1 MGTRRVL
8 LLACVVL
15 CAGPAAAQAPPWT
28 PDPTGDSKEGGPDLV
43 AVGIVA
49 SNGVLTLRARFAL
62 QNFDPKTTRVVWVLD
77 TDQEPATGSPG
88 LLGAPGVGASG
99 VFDPVDARRIGAEAV
114 AVLSGICNTGSLM
127 SYDRQIMKWPLTE
140 MLASSVLPD
149 GFDAY
154 VPLSSLGKID
164 SRISF
169 KVLAYKF
176 SGDCPPRFISL
187 AVQDVAPDV
196 GEPAAVA
203 QEGKS
208 ELSAPQ
214 AQSPAD
220 GAVFN
225 VFPRKTALRWSSP
238 PGAVGYL
245 VQVQHED
252 PTSPTGWRP
261 LLLRRVP
268 DTAIAFDFVGAQAGR
283 WRVWA
288 IDESGLAGPSTAWM
302 KFRYLR

>member
-1 MGTRRVL
+1 METRPVL
-8 LLACVVL
+8 FLVAL
-15 CAGPAAAQAPPWT
+15 CASLAGAQTMAWT
-28 PDPTGDSKEGGPDLV
+28 TDPGGDSKDGGPDLV
-43 AVGIVA
+43 AVGAVA

-62 QNFDPKTTRVVWVLD
+62 RNFDPKKTRVVWVLD
-77 TDQEPATGSPG
+77 TDQDPATGSRG

-114 AVLSGICNTGSLM
+114 AVLAGTCNTGSLM
-127 SYDRQIMKWPLTE
+127 SYDRQIMKWPLTDQ
-140 MLASSVLPD
+140 LASSALPD

-154 VPLSSLGKID
+154 VPLSDLGKND

-169 KVLAYKF
+169 KALAYTF
-176 SGDCPPRFISL
+176 SGDCGPRSISL
-187 AVQDVAPDV
+187 VVQDVAPDV

-208 ELSAPQ
+208 ELPAPQ
-214 AQSPAD
+214 ALSPTD
-220 GAVFN
+220 GAVFDI
-225 VFPRKTALRWSSP
+225 FPRKTALRWSTP
-238 PGAVGYL
+238 PGAVSYL

-261 LLLRRVP
+261 MVLRRVS
-268 DTAIAFDFVGAQAGR
+268 DTTIEFDFVGAQAGR

-288 IDESGLAGPSTAWM
+288 IDENGLAGPSTAWM
-302 KFRYLR
+302 NFRYSR